1 MPSWAAWHAM
11 QHMIRCEAPC
21 ATQCRHRECGRWS
34 SPAVDSKQGTIHVQP
49 DAAAVRAVIDVE
61 QASSI
66 CHAMRVSR
74 DAAAARAAI
83 DLERGTIHMPRDVAV
98 RAAIAERML
107 PLCGQ
112 PSSDAWHRALC
123 SAWHRLPY

>member
-1 MPSWAAWHAM
+1 MPSRTAWHAM

-21 ATQCRHRECGRWS
+21 ATQCRHRECSRWL

-74 DAAAARAAI
+74 DAVAARAAI
-83 DLERGTIHMPRDVAV
+83 FGARHHPYATRCRCACGHCRAHAATLWAAV
-98 RAAIAERML
+98 E
-107 PLCGQ
+107 
-112 PSSDAWHRALC
+112 
-123 SAWHRLPY
+123 

>member
-1 MPSWAAWHAM
+1 MPSRTAWHAM

-21 ATQCRHRECGRWS
+21 ATQCRHRECGRWL

-66 CHAMRVSR
+66 CHA
-74 DAAAARAAI
+74 
-83 DLERGTIHMPRDVAV
+83 
-98 RAAIAERML
+98 ERML